1 MGESLFNVNM
11 SVETEELKIV
21 NSKTGEVMF
30 DNTSGE
36 GHIGQII
43 YTKENL
49 FKRAVDIYQQMDTLK
64 SDLKA
69 LREDFTYDEDVNP
82 EGLPK
87 EDVKEI
93 VSFAAK
99 YVADSVEKVIE
110 QAAVFEALKEE
121 LIG

>member
-1 MGESLFNVNM
+1 
-11 SVETEELKIV
+11 
-21 NSKTGEVMF
+21 MF